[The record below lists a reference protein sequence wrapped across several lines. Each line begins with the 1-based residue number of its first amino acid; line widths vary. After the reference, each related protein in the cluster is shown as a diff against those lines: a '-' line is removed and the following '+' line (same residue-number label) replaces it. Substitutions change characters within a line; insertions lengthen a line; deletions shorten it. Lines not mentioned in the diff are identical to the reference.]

1 MEPAELD
8 GSPAVKERR
17 KPGCLK
23 TGLIVLAVALVTCGL
38 TVWVMTTLLFPKQ
51 LKPVRLSE
59 KEKTVL
65 DAKLDRLEAF
75 AGSAD
80 PADPQSPLPEA
91 YSEEGAERT
100 IRFSQRELNGLLARN
115 PDWAKRV
122 AVHLSDDLAS
132 AKILIPV
139 DPDFPV
145 LGGKTIK
152 ASAGLSLSYAAGRP
166 VVILKGVSLW
176 GTPIP
181 NAWLGGLKN
190 VDLVQ
195 EFGGTGGFWDVFA
208 DGVDYIQIDDGQLTI
223 RLKE

>member
-1 MEPAELD
+1 MQPAEQN
-8 GSPAVKERR
+8 GSPVVRERK

-23 TGLIVLAVALVTCGL
+23 TGLIVLAVAVVTCGL

-51 LKPVRLSE
+51 LKPVKLSE
-59 KEKTVL
+59 NEKTVL

-75 AGSAD
+75 AETAD
-80 PADPQSPLPEA
+80 SADPQSPVPEA

-139 DPDFPV
+139 DPDFPL

-152 ASAGLSLSYAAGRP
+152 ASAGLSLSYADGRP

-195 EFGGTGGFWDVFA
+195 EFGGSGGFWDVFA
-208 DGVDYIQIDDGQLTI
+208 DGVDFINIDDGQLTI